1 MSLEVALHPL
11 FLKDISGVETAP
23 TLVAVVPEN
32 EHEKSW
38 CVVESEKLCQ

>member
-11 FLKDISGVETAP
+11 FLKGVETAP